1 MSDMPFR
8 APTDACDY
16 MPHMENIGTDILE
29 KVLEAD
35 KGYSPDSYTEADV
48 KRALAKD
55 RLEPYD
61 FGALLSPAAVPFLE
75 EIAKKARQVT
85 RDHFGNAVT
94 MFTPIYTSNYCE
106 NRCRYCGFNRDNDIQ
121 RARLT
126 EEEVDKE
133 MASIAA
139 TGLTDIL
146 ILTGE
151 SRKHSDLQYIGMCVK
166 KASKYFTSISMEVYP
181 VNSDEYRYLHECG
194 ADYVIV
200 FQETYDPLTYAAFH
214 AGGPKRIMSYRFN
227 AQERAIRGGM
237 RGVGFAAL
245 LGLRDDWRRD
255 AFCCGMHA
263 YLLQRK
269 YPHAEIAFSLPRLR
283 PTNVHKEDDVKVSE
297 KDLLQVAMAYRLFM
311 PFASE
316 TISTRELPRFRDGIV
331 NICATKISAG
341 SSVEIGGHSDVEDKG
356 DGQFELSDTR
366 NVQQVR
372 EALVRQGLQPVFN
385 DYVRSD

>member
-1 MSDMPFR
+1 MRTR
-8 APTDACDY
+8 ADSADLLPY
-16 MPHMENIGTDILE
+16 MEHIGTDVMD
-29 KVLEAD
+29 KVLDAD
-35 KGYSPDSYTEADV
+35 ASFDPNAYTERDV
-48 KRALAKD
+48 RRALDAD
-55 RLEPYD
+55 RLDPD
-61 FGALLSPAAVPFLE
+61 GFGALLSPAAEGMLE
-75 EIAKKARQVT
+75 DIARRAKAVT

-106 NRCRYCGFNRDNDIQ
+106 NRCRYCGFNRENDIT
-121 RARLT
+121 RARLDP
-126 EEEVDKE
+126 EEVETE
-133 MASIAA
+133 MRSIAS

-151 SRKHSDLQYIGMCVK
+151 SRKFSDLDYIGMCVESAK
-166 KASKYFTSISMEVYP
+166 RHFSSIGLEVYP
-181 VNSDEYRYLHECG
+181 VNSDEYRTLHERG
-194 ADYVIV
+194 ADYVTV
-200 FQETYDPLTYAAFH
+200 FQETYDPETYARFH
-214 AGGPKRIMSYRFN
+214 PGGPKRIFSYRFN
-227 AQERAIRGGM
+227 AQERALMGGM

-263 YLLQRK
+263 YHIQRK

-283 PTNVHKEDDVKVSE
+283 PCSAHKEDDVSVSE
-297 KDLLQVAMAYRLFM
+297 KNLLQVAMAYRLFM

-341 SSVEIGGHSDVEDKG
+341 SSVEIGGHSDVKDKG

-366 NVQQVR
+366 GVEEVR
-372 EALVRQGLQPVFN
+372 KALADMGLQPVFN
-385 DYVRSD
+385 DYVRSDRC

>member
-1 MSDMPFR
+1 
-8 APTDACDY
+8 
-16 MPHMENIGTDILE
+16 MPHMENIGTEILE

-35 KGYSPDSYTEADV
+35 RGYDPGSFSEADV
-48 KRALAKD
+48 RRALSKD
-55 RLEPYD
+55 RLDPYD
-61 FGALLSPAAVPFLE
+61 FGALLSPAAAPLME
-75 EIAKKARQVT
+75 EVARKARQAT

-106 NRCRYCGFNRDNDIQ
+106 NRCRYCGFNRDNDIR

-126 EEEVDKE
+126 EEEVERE
-133 MASIAA
+133 MDSIAS

-151 SRKHSDLQYIGMCVK
+151 SRRHSDLEYIGMCVR
-166 KASKYFTSISMEVYP
+166 KAAERFSSIGMEVYP

-194 ADYVIV
+194 ADYVTV
-200 FQETYDPLTYAAFH
+200 FQETYDPLTYASFH
-214 AGGPKRIMSYRFN
+214 PGGPKRVMSYRFN
-227 AQERAIRGGM
+227 AQERAILGGM

-245 LGLRDDWRRD
+245 LGLRDDWRKD

-283 PTNVHKEDDVKVSE
+283 PTSAHREDDVKVSE

-331 NICATKISAG
+331 GICATKISAG

-356 DGQFELSDTR
+356 DGQFRLSDTR
-366 NVQQVR
+366 SVEEVR

-385 DYVRSD
+385 DYVRSDRWTSCP